1 MSPRPRKKPSNPYRI
16 YVTYLPDGRYYIG
29 YSNKTD
35 KLFEQYFGSSRA
47 IKEVIIQRGTD
58 ELYKEIIAEFTIK
71 SHAKM
76 QEFLL
81 QWKYRDDE
89 RCLNDMIHI
98 RLKMS
103 YLTEFNFIDWQPRT
117 VTYQSYHHI
126 RHRLS

>member
-1 MSPRPRKKPSNPYRI
+1 MTPRPRKKPSNPYRV

-35 KLFEQYFGSSRA
+35 KLFQKYFGSSVV
-47 IKEVIIQRGTD
+47 IKQCNPDELTKEVI
-58 ELYKEIIAEFTIK
+58 AEFDKK

-76 QEFLL
+76 EEFLL

-103 YLTEFNFIDWQPRT
+103 YLTEFKPIEWKPNP
-117 VTYQSYHHI
+117 
-126 RHRLS
+126 

>member
-1 MSPRPRKKPSNPYRI
+1 MPPRPRKKPPIPYRV

-35 KLFEQYFGSSRA
+35 KLFLKYFGSARI
-47 IKEVIIQRGTD
+47 IKEYLQYSEIAPLT
-58 ELYKEIIAEFTIK
+58 KEIIATFNKK

-89 RCLNDMIHI
+89 RCINDMIHL
-98 RLKMS
+98 RLRMS
-103 YLTEFNFIDWQPRT
+103 YLKDFKEIDWTPNDT
-117 VTYQSYHHI
+117 
-126 RHRLS
+126 

>member
-1 MSPRPRKKPSNPYRI
+1 MSDSMTPRPRKKPSNPYRV

-35 KLFEQYFGSSRA
+35 KLFQKYFGSSVV
-47 IKEVIIQRGTD
+47 IKQCNPEELTKEVI
-58 ELYKEIIAEFTIK
+58 AEFDKK

-81 QWKYRDDE
+81 QWKYRDDP
-89 RCLNDMIHI
+89 RCLNEMMHI

-103 YLTEFNFIDWQPRT
+103 YLTEFKPIEWKPNP
-117 VTYQSYHHI
+117 
-126 RHRLS
+126 

>member
-1 MSPRPRKKPSNPYRI
+1 MTPRPRKKPSNPYRV

-35 KLFEQYFGSSRA
+35 KLFQKYFGSSVV
-47 IKEVIIQRGTD
+47 IKQCNPDELTKEVI
-58 ELYKEIIAEFTIK
+58 AEFDKK

-81 QWKYRDDE
+81 QWKYRDDP
-89 RCLNDMIHI
+89 RCLNEMMHI

-103 YLTEFNFIDWQPRT
+103 YLTELKPIEWKPNP
-117 VTYQSYHHI
+117 
-126 RHRLS
+126 

>member
-1 MSPRPRKKPSNPYRI
+1 MSPRPRKKPSNPYRV

-35 KLFEQYFGSSRA
+35 KLFQKYFGSSVV
-47 IKEVIIQRGTD
+47 IKQCNPEELTKEVI
-58 ELYKEIIAEFTIK
+58 AEYDKK

-81 QWKYRDDE
+81 QWKYRDDP

-103 YLTEFNFIDWQPRT
+103 YLTEFKPIDWKPNP
-117 VTYQSYHHI
+117 
-126 RHRLS
+126 

>member
-1 MSPRPRKKPSNPYRI
+1 MTPRPRKKPSNPYRV

-35 KLFEQYFGSSRA
+35 KLFEKYFGSSVV
-47 IKEVIIQRGTD
+47 IKQCNPEELTKEVI
-58 ELYKEIIAEFTIK
+58 AEYDKK

-81 QWKYRDDE
+81 QWKYRDDP
-89 RCLNDMIHI
+89 RCLNEMMHI

-103 YLTEFNFIDWQPRT
+103 YLTEFKPIDWKPNP
-117 VTYQSYHHI
+117 
-126 RHRLS
+126 

>member
-1 MSPRPRKKPSNPYRI
+1 MTPRPRKKPSNPYRV

-35 KLFEQYFGSSRA
+35 KLFQKYFGSSVV
-47 IKEVIIQRGTD
+47 IKQCNPDELTKEVI
-58 ELYKEIIAEFTIK
+58 AEFDKK

-89 RCLNDMIHI
+89 RCLNEMIHI

-103 YLTEFNFIDWQPRT
+103 YLTEFKFIEWKPHSAAA
-117 VTYQSYHHI
+117 YQSYHTL
-126 RHRLS
+126 RHSLS

>member
-1 MSPRPRKKPSNPYRI
+1 MSPRPRKKPSIPYRI

-35 KLFEQYFGSSRA
+35 KLFQKYFGSSVVIRECNPDELH
-47 IKEVIIQRGTD
+47 KEVI
-58 ELYKEIIAEFTIK
+58 AEFDKK

-81 QWKYRDDE
+81 QWQQRDDD
-89 RCLNDMIHI
+89 RCINDMIHI

-103 YLTEFNFIDWQPRT
+103 YLKQFKFIEWKPHSLAA
-117 VTYQSYHHI
+117 YQSYHTL
-126 RHRLS
+126 RHSLS

>member
-1 MSPRPRKKPSNPYRI
+1 MAPRPRKKLSIPYRV

-35 KLFEQYFGSSRA
+35 KLFQKYFGSSVV
-47 IKEVIIQRGTD
+47 IKQCNPEELTKEVI
-58 ELYKEIIAEFTIK
+58 AEFDKK

-81 QWKYRDDE
+81 QWKYRDDP
-89 RCLNDMIHI
+89 RCLNEMMHI

-103 YLTEFNFIDWQPRT
+103 YLTEFKPIEWKPNP
-117 VTYQSYHHI
+117 
-126 RHRLS
+126 

>member
-1 MSPRPRKKPSNPYRI
+1 MAPRPRKKPSNPYRV

-35 KLFEQYFGSSRA
+35 KLFQNYFGSSGV
-47 IKEVIIQRGTD
+47 IKEYSSDELNKEVI
-58 ELYKEIIAEFTIK
+58 AEFDKK

-81 QWKYRDDE
+81 QWKYKDDE
-89 RCLNDMIHI
+89 RCINDMIHI

-103 YLTEFNFIDWQPRT
+103 YLTEFEFIEWKPNP
-117 VTYQSYHHI
+117 
-126 RHRLS
+126 

>member
-1 MSPRPRKKPSNPYRI
+1 MTPRPRKKPSNPYRV

-35 KLFEQYFGSSRA
+35 KLFQKYFGSSVV
-47 IKEVIIQRGTD
+47 IKQCNPEELTKEVI
-58 ELYKEIIAEFTIK
+58 AEYDKK

-81 QWKYRDDE
+81 QWKYRDDP
-89 RCLNDMIHI
+89 RCLNEMMHI

-103 YLTEFNFIDWQPRT
+103 YLTEFKPIDWKPNP
-117 VTYQSYHHI
+117 
-126 RHRLS
+126 